1 MFKKLAAA
9 ATIALAASGAM
20 AEAIPVNMLCSTT
33 DSVATMLDQVK
44 EAPLFT
50 GDAVIQATNGTQV
63 AGLLVFTMSRDKAFS
78 IIFSPTGLPN
88 VSCMLTSGQ
97 NAKAVN

>member
-1 MFKKLAAA
+1 MLKNLAVA

-20 AEAIPVNMLCSTT
+20 AEEIPINMLCSTT
-33 DSVATMLDQVK
+33 DSMATMLDQER

-50 GDAVIQATNGTQV
+50 GDAVIRGTNGARL
-63 AGLLVFTMSRDKAFS
+63 AGLLVFTMNRNNAFTV
-78 IIFSPTGLPN
+78 IFSPTGLPN
-88 VSCMLTSGQ
+88 VACMLTSGQ